1 MRSWA
6 AITLATLLLASAGTA
21 TAGVIHG
28 HLLPGRETGPSKG
41 IHWGITDAV
50 IYIEEIP
57 EVVER
62 KLTHRGFWIFGSS
75 QPRLWRIVLQQRR
88 FDPQVLAAAV
98 GDRLGISNF
107 DHVYHHAFSVSAAR
121 SFDLGKRLPG
131 QSDTL
136 TLNRPGVVNLH
147 CEIHP
152 DMAGYVV
159 VTPNHAF
166 ALPGADGLFH
176 LPSLPA
182 GTYAVRVFHPR
193 WGQIRRSVEVPRH
206 GDVELNL
213 KF

>member
-6 AITLATLLLASAGTA
+6 AITLAALLLASPGAA

-28 HLLPGRETGPSKG
+28 HLLPGKEAGSSKG
-41 IHWGITDAV
+41 IRWGITDAV
-50 IYIEEIP
+50 IYVEEVP
-57 EVVER
+57 EAVER
-62 KLTHRGFWIFGSS
+62 KLARRGFWIFGSS
-75 QPRLWRIVLQQRR
+75 RPRLWNIVLQQRR

-98 GDRLGISNF
+98 GDQLGFSNL
-107 DHVYHHAFSVSAAR
+107 DRVYHHAFSVSAAR

-131 QSDTL
+131 QCDTL
-136 TLNRPGVVNLH
+136 TLERPGVVNLH

-166 ALPGADGLFH
+166 TLPDADGLFR
-176 LPSLPA
+176 LPPLPA

-193 WGQIRRSVEVPRH
+193 WGQIRRSVEVARR

-213 KF
+213 NF